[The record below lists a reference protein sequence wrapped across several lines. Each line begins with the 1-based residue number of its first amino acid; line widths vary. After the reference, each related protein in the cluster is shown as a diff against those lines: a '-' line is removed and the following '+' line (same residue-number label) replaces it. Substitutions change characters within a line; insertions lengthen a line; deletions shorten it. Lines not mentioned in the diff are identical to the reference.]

1 MHHEIY
7 ANAQYNVEINNIR
20 ASDAEIERLKEIV
33 AVGIGAN
40 NPPPV
45 VVRDGMDR
53 NGTRYRMNFSIR
65 GPKSFDDQMFV
76 DWLHSV
82 GLVGWCLDA
91 EAGPIQ

>member
-7 ANAQYNVEINNIR
+7 ANAQYNVEINNIQ
-20 ASDAEIERLKEIV
+20 ASDAEIEKLKEVV

-45 VVRDGMDR
+45 VVRDG
-53 NGTRYRMNFSIR
+53 TRYRMNFSIR
-65 GPKSFDDQMFV
+65 GPRNFDDQMFV

-82 GLVGWCLDA
+82 GLVGWSIEA
-91 EAGPIQ
+91 EAGPMQ